1 MLASQRS
8 VHSGRSF
15 ADTSHRWLIL
25 VGRLSIICFATCVR
39 AGLHN
44 DWMLK
49 AEPAKGNT
57 GNALIP
63 LRGYRRTMVNA
74 MAAATAVPHFHL
86 CDDVQMDALIA
97 TRDTL
102 QASISDLKIS
112 LLPLLIKSL
121 SLALTQHPEV
131 NAKLGDDL
139 KCIELIGC
147 VPD

>member
-1 MLASQRS
+1 
-8 VHSGRSF
+8 
-15 ADTSHRWLIL
+15 
-25 VGRLSIICFATCVR
+25 
-39 AGLHN
+39 
-44 DWMLK
+44 MLK